1 MRIAAIR
8 IIKIYSQNGERIS
21 LRKTYEIAYTSYLYY
36 KSCEDT
42 SVKIFDVNIEN
53 WYTLAIT
60 FNWAAI
66 VLLFI
71 LALVISFIIKII
83 SKHINKNSIEIN
95 GAEIGIGDSKISL
108 VVNKKDQ
115 EIAYKIWVELSTR
128 NIHDFDE
135 DDDVIIEIYNSWYQ
149 LFGITRSLLEEIPAS
164 RIPYSKELIDLVNNM
179 LNLGLRPHLSKWQA
193 KYRSWYKSHIEDLEK
208 MTPQEYQKE
217 YPEYEA
223 LLKDVLATNSK
234 MLSYKRYMYKIAFI
248 K

>member
-1 MRIAAIR
+1 M
-8 IIKIYSQNGERIS
+8 
-21 LRKTYEIAYTSYLYY
+21 
-36 KSCEDT
+36 
-42 SVKIFDVNIEN
+42 KIFDVNIEN

-128 NIHDFDE
+128 NIHDYDE

-223 LLKDVLATNSK
+223 LLKDLLATNSK
-234 MLSYKRYMYKIAFI
+234 MLSYKRYMYKIAFM